1 MIMDKEN
8 WPVHERHCCPK
19 HGCKY
24 GDKDCP
30 VVNRLTEKHNEHCE
44 DCENEAKYP
53 HEFVTPVE
61 YQKGQAAIE
70 ALELLEKSLDKRE
83 KELEAFVELEEKS
96 YSKNTEHWRTLNQRW
111 YELDSVFELL
121 EKLRTPDGRE
131 RIRKELEG

>member
-1 MIMDKEN
+1 MDKKN

-30 VVNRLTEKHNEHCE
+30 VANGLTKKHNKHCE
-44 DCENEAKYP
+44 DCEHEAKYP
-53 HEFVTPVE
+53 HEFVTPDE

-70 ALELLEKSLDKRE
+70 ALELLEKYISSSLKIGE
-83 KELEAFVELEEKS
+83 HIG
-96 YSKNTEHWRTLNQRW
+96 TEYIIQSERRDILDTL
-111 YELDSVFELL
+111 Y
-121 EKLRTPDGRE
+121 KLHTPEGRE